1 MARLPADAP
10 VRLIVNPAAG
20 GGRAAGLVAPV
31 EAELGRLGLEVRTDR
46 TRSIDHARALGVEA
60 HRAGEIP
67 VTLSGDGLVGCV
79 AGALAAL
86 REPEPPL
93 MGVLPGGRGNDFARM
108 VEIPEDPIAAC
119 ALIAA
124 GASCPIDL
132 GTVDGAPFVGI
143 ASLGFDSDAN
153 RIANESSSRLGSLV
167 YAYAALRALATYR
180 HASFTVEIDTHPSSK
195 EGTGGEVRTFTGWSV
210 AAANASTYG
219 GGMIMAPDARLDD
232 GLLEIVLS
240 ASTSRARF
248 LWTLPKVFKGEHVL
262 EPSVTVLRGAR
273 VQVQADRPF
282 VVYADG
288 DPIGELPVTIG
299 VLPAAVRVLLPT

>member
-31 EAELGRLGLEVRTDR
+31 EAELARLGVEVRTVR
-46 TRSIDHARALGVEA
+46 TTSIEHARELAVDA
-60 HRAGEIP
+60 HRGGATP
-67 VTLSGDGLVGCV
+67 VALSGDGLVGGI

-86 REPEPPL
+86 GELEPPL
-93 MGVLPGGRGNDFARM
+93 MGVIPGGRGNDFARM
-108 VEIPEDPIAAC
+108 TGIPADPVAAC
-119 ALIAA
+119 ALIAS
-124 GASCPIDL
+124 GVPRPIDL

-153 RIANESSSRLGSLV
+153 RIANEGPARLGRLV

-180 HASFTVEIDTHPSSK
+180 HARFTVEIGA
-195 EGTGGEVRTFTGWSV
+195 EAGTIGEERTFTGWSV

-232 GLLEIVLS
+232 GLLDIVLT

-248 LWTLPKVFKGEHVL
+248 LMTLPKIFKGEHVN
-262 EPSVTVLRGAR
+262 EPSVSVVRGAEIR
-273 VQVQADRPF
+273 VRADRPF

-288 DPIGELPVTIG
+288 DPIGALPATIG
-299 VLPAAVRVLLPT
+299 VLPAVVRVLLPA